1 MHLISRLL
9 FCLLSIFVACL
20 PSLAVEPWPTANKS
34 IVFINPFAPGG
45 ASDAFSRP
53 VARSLTTQLGTPV
66 IVDNKSGAGGTLGA
80 AYAAKM
86 PADGYGWFA
95 GAVHHTIAQSLYP
108 NLGYDITKD
117 FEPIAILGSTPQV
130 IVVNPNKFGT
140 TDLKAIIAIIKKN
153 PGVYNYGSAGSGTS
167 QHLAGELFKQL
178 TKTQITHVPYRGV
191 GPALQDLVAGQI
203 DIMFDTFAASG
214 PFVKNNQLVAIA
226 VASNKRVDSFPSVPT
241 TAEAGLPN
249 YVVSSWYG
257 LWGVKGTPTDVL
269 NKMAAEVDRAL
280 ASDDLKE
287 KWFTLAATAPR
298 LSRVEF
304 GKFVNQEVVR
314 WREVIKSANIKLD

>member
-1 MHLISRLL
+1 MRSIAKFLVHAAAMAGIS
-9 FCLLSIFVACL
+9 FSCFA
-20 PSLAVEPWPTANKS
+20 AEPWPAANRNM
-34 IVFINPFAPGG
+34 VLINPFAPGG

-53 VARSLTTQLGTPV
+53 VAKSLTTQLGIPV

-80 AYAAKM
+80 AFAAKM

-108 NLGYDITKD
+108 NLSYDITKD

-130 IVVNPNKFGT
+130 IVVNPNKFGS
-140 TDLKAIIAIIKKN
+140 TDLKTIIAMIKKN
-153 PGVYNYGSAGSGTS
+153 PGAYNYGSAGSGTS
-167 QHLAGELFKQL
+167 QHLSGELFKQL

-203 DIMFDTFAASG
+203 DMMFDTFAASG
-214 PFVKNNQLVAIA
+214 PFVKNGQLVAIA
-226 VASNKRVDSFPSVPT
+226 VASNKRVDSFPDVPT

-257 LWGVKGTPTDVL
+257 LWGVKGTPNEVL
-269 NKMAAEVDRAL
+269 NKMAAETDKAL
-280 ASDDLKE
+280 ISDELRE
-287 KWFTLAATAPR
+287 KWFSLAATAPR
-298 LSRVEF
+298 LSRAEF
-304 GKFVNQEVVR
+304 AKFVNQEVVR
-314 WREVIKSANIKLD
+314 WREVIKTANIKLD

>member
-1 MHLISRLL
+1 MRFIAKL
-9 FCLLSIFVACL
+9 FACICPIVSLSL
-20 PSLAVEPWPTANKS
+20 PSIAAEPWPASNRS

-53 VARSLTTQLGTPV
+53 VAKNLTTQLGVPV

-108 NLGYDITKD
+108 NLSYDITKD

-130 IVVNPNKFGT
+130 IVVNPNKFGS
-140 TDLKAIIAIIKKN
+140 TDLKTIIAIIKKN
-153 PGVYNYGSAGSGTS
+153 PGAYNYGSAGSGTS
-167 QHLAGELFKQL
+167 QHLSGELFKQL

-214 PFVKNNQLVAIA
+214 PFVKSGQLVAIA
-226 VASNKRVDSFPSVPT
+226 VASNKRVDSFPDVPT
-241 TAEAGLPN
+241 AAEAGLPN

-257 LWGVKGTPTDVL
+257 LWGVKGTPNEVL
-269 NKMAAEVDRAL
+269 NKMAAEVDKAL
-280 ASDDLKE
+280 TSDELKE
-287 KWFTLAATAPR
+287 KWSSLAATAPR
-298 LSRVEF
+298 MSRAEF
-304 GKFVNQEVVR
+304 AKFVNQEVVR
-314 WREVIKSANIKLD
+314 WREVIKTANIKLD